1 MTKPVK
7 RRSYVST
14 LRSERAARTRQLI
27 VEAAAQLFV
36 VDGYARTT
44 VKAIAE
50 RAGVAPDTVYASF
63 GSKVRVLTA
72 VLDWRLAPSGEASIM
87 DAAGPR
93 QVRDE
98 TDQRRQVHMFAQ
110 EMAEVSTRTRPIYE
124 VLRSASAAE
133 PDVADV
139 FAEMEGYRLA
149 QMRQLAGWFARR
161 GSLKISRARAG
172 EVLFALASPDVG
184 RLLCDVLGWNQSQH
198 AAWLE
203 AMLTCA
209 LLTESDSAR
218 TT

>member
-1 MTKPVK
+1 MAKPVK
-7 RRSYVST
+7 RRSYVSA
-14 LRSERAARTRQLI
+14 LRSEQAARTRQLI

-36 VDGYARTT
+36 ADGYARTP

-63 GSKVRVLTA
+63 GSKTRVLTA

-93 QVRDE
+93 AIRDE
-98 TDQRRQVHMFAQ
+98 RDQRRQLRMFAR
-110 EMAEVSTRTRPIYE
+110 EMADVSARTRPIYE
-124 VLRSASAAE
+124 VLRAASAAE

-139 FAEMEGYRLA
+139 FAEMERYRLA

-161 GSLKISRARAG
+161 GSMKVSLDRAG
-172 EVLFALASPDVG
+172 HILFALASPDVG
-184 RLLCDVLGWNQSQH
+184 RLLCDVIGWSQAQH

-203 AMLTCA
+203 EMLTCA
-209 LLTESDSAR
+209 LLPDTDSAR
-218 TT
+218 GT